1 MRIGIVTPA
10 PPGSTRG
17 NRITAERWARLL
29 KTLGHR
35 VSISEDYPKNQVD
48 LLVALHARRSHA
60 SIVRFREEHPNRPI
74 ILALTGTD
82 VYFDIHKNS
91 RARQSLEI
99 ADRIVVLQPYALH
112 ELAPAER
119 QKARV
124 IYQSLEFDRVRKRT
138 SAIDGCFDVSV
149 IGHLRPVKDPFRAAM
164 AARRLPSSSRI
175 RVVQVGGALSKRTA
189 DRARRELKINP
200 RFQWMGEVS
209 RARALR
215 ILKQSRLCVI
225 SSRMEGGANVLSE
238 AIVAGVPVLAS
249 RISGNIGILGED
261 YPGLFHLGDTNGL
274 RNLMLR
280 AETDREFLRDL
291 GRHITKLPL
300 LFKPE
305 RERRAWVDLIS
316 PFN

>member
-316 PFN
+316 TFN